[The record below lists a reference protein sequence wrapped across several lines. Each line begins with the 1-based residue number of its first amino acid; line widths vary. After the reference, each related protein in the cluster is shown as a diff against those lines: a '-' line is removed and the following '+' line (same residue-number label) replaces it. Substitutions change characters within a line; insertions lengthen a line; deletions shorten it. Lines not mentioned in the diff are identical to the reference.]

1 MVNRRSHD
9 GKASDRCDGTDV
21 RVDANMPRRRSAISA
36 AAAVAATSSRPLSS
50 DLRSSAAI
58 MKLVRCRWCGVDGG
72 WGDGRHSIDRLVP
85 ATAWPLPP
93 VSADSQRLLFSPAA
107 VMVPPTPPTATQPQ
121 LFIVIGRRAAHGS
134 WQL

>member
-1 MVNRRSHD
+1 
-9 GKASDRCDGTDV
+9 
-21 RVDANMPRRRSAISA
+21 
-36 AAAVAATSSRPLSS
+36 
-50 DLRSSAAI
+50 
-58 MKLVRCRWCGVDGG
+58 VDGG

-85 ATAWPLPP
+85 VIAWPLPP

-107 VMVPPTPPTATQPQ
+107 VMAPPTPPTATQPQ